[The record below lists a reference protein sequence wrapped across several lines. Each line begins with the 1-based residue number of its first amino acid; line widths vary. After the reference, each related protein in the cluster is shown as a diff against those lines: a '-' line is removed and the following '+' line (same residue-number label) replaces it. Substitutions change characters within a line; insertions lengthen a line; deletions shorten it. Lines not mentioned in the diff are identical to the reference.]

1 MHPPS
6 WTPIRPLRFSGLQAQ
21 HADAENAPRPATSR
35 RIRAARASAE
45 PWNGSERRKG
55 RHRGSLIRILDEP
68 MPTVAVVCGSR
79 SDLSTLKGC
88 FDVLDSYGIAW
99 EASVI
104 SAHRQPDALHA
115 YVAEAEAAGV
125 RLFIGA
131 AGLAAHLPG
140 VLASLTAKPVIGI
153 PLDGGALGGADALY
167 AVVQM
172 PPGVPVATVAIGSAG
187 AKNAGHLAARILAL
201 ADEVVAAN
209 VAAFRED
216 QASRAELR
224 IDPRA

>member
-1 MHPPS
+1 M
-6 WTPIRPLRFSGLQAQ
+6 
-21 HADAENAPRPATSR
+21 PA
-35 RIRAARASAE
+35 
-45 PWNGSERRKG
+45 
-55 RHRGSLIRILDEP
+55 
-68 MPTVAVVCGSR
+68 VAVLCGSR
-79 SDLSTLKGC
+79 SDLATLKGC
-88 FDVLDSYGIAW
+88 FDVLDSYGIGW

-104 SAHRQPDALHA
+104 SAHRQADALHA
-115 YVAEAEAAGV
+115 YVAEAEVAGV

-201 ADEVVAAN
+201 SDPQIAERVAS
-209 VAAFRED
+209 FRAD
-216 QASRAELR
+216 QARQAELR

>member
-1 MHPPS
+1 
-6 WTPIRPLRFSGLQAQ
+6 
-21 HADAENAPRPATSR
+21 
-35 RIRAARASAE
+35 
-45 PWNGSERRKG
+45 
-55 RHRGSLIRILDEP
+55 

-88 FDVLDSYGIAW
+88 FDVLDSYGIGW

-104 SAHRQPDALHA
+104 SAHRQADALHD

-140 VLASLTAKPVIGI
+140 VLASLTTRPVIGI

-201 ADEVVAAN
+201 SDTVVARA
-209 VAAFRED
+209 VTAFRDE
-216 QASRAELR
+216 QATKAELR